1 MGTPKGH
8 SGRCFTVT
16 GAPGLRSPGGMVRTL
31 RLSMGSLVALL
42 KQKSADP
49 RSKLNRTSK
58 TGFWYPP
65 GLLDGREL
73 LKQTTW
79 RSGGGRRT
87 PALPA
92 LASQQLRVADLV
104 PRRVKYC
111 TCLSSND
118 EFRMHSSGSGVKF
131 QNTRPPLN
139 QVKCSCNDAALRG
152 SHDTG
157 KYSLLYAV
165 GYD

>member
-1 MGTPKGH
+1 MGTSKGH

-16 GAPGLRSPGGMVRTL
+16 GAPGLWSPGGMVRTLRLSVRTL

-42 KQKSADP
+42 KQTSAEP
-49 RSKLNRTSK
+49 RSKLDRTRK
-58 TGFWYPP
+58 KGFWYPP

-73 LKQTTW
+73 VKQTSW

-111 TCLSSND
+111 TRLSSND
-118 EFRMHSSGSGVKF
+118 LFRVHFSGSGVKF
-131 QNTRPPLN
+131 QNTRPPLS
-139 QVKCSCNDAALRG
+139 QVKCS
-152 SHDTG
+152 
-157 KYSLLYAV
+157 
-165 GYD
+165 